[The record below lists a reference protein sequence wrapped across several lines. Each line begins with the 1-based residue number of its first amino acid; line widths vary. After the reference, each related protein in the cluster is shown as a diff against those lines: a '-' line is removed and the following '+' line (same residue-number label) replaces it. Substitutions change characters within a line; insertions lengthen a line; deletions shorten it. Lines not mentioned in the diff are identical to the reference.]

1 MNNNINIKEELLI
14 RKAILQALSNLS
26 FEEIIPTKE
35 EVDDVTKK
43 IRRKIRKEGV
53 RNGREMEWLFR

>member
-53 RNGREMEWLFR
+53 KNGR